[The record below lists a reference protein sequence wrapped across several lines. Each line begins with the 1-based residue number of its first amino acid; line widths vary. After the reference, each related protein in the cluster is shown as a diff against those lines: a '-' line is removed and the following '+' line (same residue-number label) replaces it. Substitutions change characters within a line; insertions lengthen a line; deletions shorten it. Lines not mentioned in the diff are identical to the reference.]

1 VSGCDCLGLYLLQLY
16 CSCQEDQLMTGGI
29 VGPYKL
35 VHFYSGLLLHKG
47 IELDQMQVVLYELQK
62 Q

>member
-1 VSGCDCLGLYLLQLY
+1 
-16 CSCQEDQLMTGGI
+16 MTGGI

-35 VHFYSGLLLHKG
+35 VHFYSCLLLHKG